1 MLCCVCR
8 KNRAVKMHE
17 READG
22 KTVREYY
29 CSACFARLFPEISF
43 EPKSKRDEGGADDAR
58 GEKKERRCPFCG
70 TGAREYYK
78 TKLLGCPECYRYLF
92 EEIKESVF
100 AMQGDE
106 PHRGKN
112 PAGTSA
118 ETPSVPTRN
127 GNFAGYGEAEQLT
140 IFGTERNGKS
150 VARGAGKERLR

>member
-1 MLCCVCR
+1 
-8 KNRAVKMHE
+8 MHE

-43 EPKSKRDEGGADDAR
+43 EPKSKRDEGGA
-58 GEKKERRCPFCG
+58 
-70 TGAREYYK
+70 GAREYYK

-106 PHRGKN
+106 PHRGKS

-118 ETPSVPTRN
+118 ETPSAPTRN
-127 GNFAGYGEAEQLT
+127 GNFAGYGEEEQLT
-140 IFGTERNGKS
+140 IFGAERNGKS

>member
-43 EPKSKRDEGGADDAR
+43 EPKSKRDEGGADDAQ

-70 TGAREYYK
+70 TGAREY
-78 TKLLGCPECYRYLF
+78 
-92 EEIKESVF
+92 
-100 AMQGDE
+100 
-106 PHRGKN
+106 
-112 PAGTSA
+112 
-118 ETPSVPTRN
+118 
-127 GNFAGYGEAEQLT
+127 
-140 IFGTERNGKS
+140 
-150 VARGAGKERLR
+150 

>member
-106 PHRGKN
+106 PHGGK
-112 PAGTSA
+112 
-118 ETPSVPTRN
+118 VR
-127 GNFAGYGEAEQLT
+127 
-140 IFGTERNGKS
+140 R
-150 VARGAGKERLR
+150 ERLRKRRRRRRGTEILRGTEKRNS

>member
-1 MLCCVCR
+1 
-8 KNRAVKMHE
+8 MHE

-106 PHRGKN
+106 PHRGKVRRER
-112 PAGTSA
+112 P
-118 ETPSVPTRN
+118 RKRRRRRR
-127 GNFAGYGEAEQLT
+127 
-140 IFGTERNGKS
+140 GTEILRGTEKRNS
-150 VARGAGKERLR
+150 